1 MTTERDKLLEQM
13 EDKNKNKTIEI
24 PNLTYNDHLNK
35 VLLSS
40 LFNNMSFVKQNAE
53 KNDEEEINEFDE

>member
-53 KNDEEEINEFDE
+53 KNDEDEINEFDE